1 MRESTIAKHRALRE
15 PVNLAGRLGAE
26 IRRRRVD
33 SGLTQAELGTPLSRS
48 FISSVEHGRV
58 VPSLATLTLVAHR
71 LGIGIGTLLDGVD
84 DHLSAVYSATHAD
97 DPTPRGGG

>member
-1 MRESTIAKHRALRE
+1 MRGPI
-15 PVNLAGRLGAE
+15 NLAGRVGAE

-33 SGLTQAELGTPLSRS
+33 SGLTQAELGSPLSRS
-48 FISSVEHGRV
+48 FISAVEHGRV

-71 LGIGIGTLLDGVD
+71 LGIGLGTLLDGVD
-84 DHLSAVYSATHAD
+84 DHLSAVYSPTHAD

>member
-1 MRESTIAKHRALRE
+1 MRQSTIAKHLAVRE
-15 PVNLAGRLGAE
+15 PINLAARLGAE

-48 FISSVEHGRV
+48 FISAVEHGRV

-71 LGIGIGTLLDGVD
+71 LGIGLGTLLDGVD
-84 DHLSAVYSATHAD
+84 DHLPVVYSPRHAD
-97 DPTPRGGG
+97 NPTPRGGG